1 MVLPMRPPKAWS
13 LFPPGVARS
22 VFKVMTKAVKKSGL
36 NIRQW
41 VRDRILFLAV
51 AIFVIGA
58 GAYISAE
65 HVFDAE
71 GIWFHPVREFALLI
85 SLIGMISLGY
95 EIFLRE
101 LTFNE
106 YKEALEEIVNPD
118 AVRLGI
124 QGIYKN
130 RSELAQ
136 ATSFEAL
143 FENVKEEI
151 FIGGSSLLSISTASR
166 ELIKEKALSGIKI
179 RLLLMDPNSPVV
191 ELITRQGG
199 GKHTFLNEIKTS
211 LLLLQKLHDEIQ
223 QVSPPGNKG
232 QLIVHSYD
240 SIPSHSFISIDP
252 ERSSGVIVADIGPY
266 LGRSTPR
273 PSMLVIKKKKGMFDY
288 WKEMNEVMWEA
299 SHPVDMEAADP
310 TSAKTKTLVL
320 ASGTET
326 EYYDTELE
334 TWEKASI
341 CQMGNGWHG
350 IKGSQWVWV
359 RETVSVEEAKTGS
372 QHKFRIKFDLPIK
385 NPNAIHRAEILLR
398 SDDTCHISVNA
409 VGLRQEYGG
418 AEYPDP
424 FLIDIDQ
431 YVQDG
436 ENTISFELISYAR
449 PDAKDTGENPTGL
462 IYRLH
467 IEYS

>member
-1 MVLPMRPPKAWS
+1 
-13 LFPPGVARS
+13 
-22 VFKVMTKAVKKSGL
+22 MTKTVNNSGV

-51 AIFVIGA
+51 AIFVVGA
-58 GAYISAE
+58 GAYISAGQ
-65 HVFDAE
+65 VFDSHS
-71 GIWFHPVREFALLI
+71 IWLHPVREFALLI
-85 SLIGMISLGY
+85 SLIGVISLGY
-95 EIFLRE
+95 EVFLRE

-124 QGIYKN
+124 HGIYKN

-143 FENVKEEI
+143 FKNVKEEI

-166 ELIKEKALSGIKI
+166 ELIKDKVLSGIKI

-191 ELITRQGG
+191 ELITKQGG

-211 LLLLQKLHDEIQ
+211 LLLLQKLYDEIEHE
-223 QVSPPGNKG
+223 SSPGNKG
-232 QLIVHSYD
+232 KLIVHSYD
-240 SIPSHSFISIDP
+240 TIPSHSFISIDP

-273 PSMLVIKKKKGMFDY
+273 PSMLVVSKKQGMFDY
-288 WKEMNEVMWEA
+288 WKEMNEIMWE
-299 SHPVDMEAADP
+299 SSTPVDMEAADP
-310 TSAKTKTLVL
+310 IAAKTKTLVL
-320 ASGTET
+320 ASGSET
-326 EYYDTELE
+326 EYYETNSE
-334 TWEKASI
+334 TWNKASI
-341 CQMGNGWHG
+341 CQMGNKWHG

-359 RETVSVEEAKTGS
+359 REAVSLEEAKTGS
-372 QHKFRIKFDLPIK
+372 QHKFRFKFELPI
-385 NPNAIHRAEILLR
+385 NSTNDIHRADILLR
-398 SDDTCHISVNA
+398 SDDTCHISVNN
-409 VGLRQEYGG
+409 VGLKQEYGG

-431 YVQDG
+431 YLQAG
-436 ENTISFELISYAR
+436 ENTISFELISYAQ
-449 PDAKDTGENPTGL
+449 PDAKEPGDNPSGL

>member
-1 MVLPMRPPKAWS
+1 MSKAE
-13 LFPPGVARS
+13 
-22 VFKVMTKAVKKSGL
+22 KKSGV
-36 NIRQW
+36 NIREW

-51 AIFVIGA
+51 AIFVVGA

-65 HVFDAE
+65 QVFDIH

-85 SLIGMISLGY
+85 SLIGVISLGY
-95 EIFLRE
+95 EVFLRE

-136 ATSFEAL
+136 ATSFEEL
-143 FENVKEEI
+143 FKNVKEEV

-166 ELIKEKALSGIKI
+166 ELIKEKVLNGVKI
-179 RLLLMDPNSPVV
+179 RLLLMNPNSPVV

-199 GKHTFLNEIKTS
+199 GKRTFLNEIKTS

-223 QVSPPGNKG
+223 QEDSPGNKG
-232 QLIVHSYD
+232 KLIVHSYD

-252 ERSSGVIVADIGPY
+252 ERSSGVIIADIGPY

-273 PSMLVIKKKKGMFDY
+273 PSMLVVKKKKGMFDY

-299 SHPVDMEAADP
+299 SYPVDMEAADP
-310 TSAKTKTLVL
+310 TLTKTKTLVL

-326 EYYDTELE
+326 EYYDTESE
-334 TWEKASI
+334 AWSKASI
-341 CQMGNGWHG
+341 CQMGSGWHG

-359 RETVSVEEAKTGS
+359 RETVLVAEAKTGS
-372 QHKFRIKFDLPIK
+372 QHKFRIKFDLPIN
-385 NPNAIHRAEILLR
+385 NPNAIHRADILLR
-398 SDDTCHISVNA
+398 SDDNCHIRVND
-409 VGLRQEYGG
+409 VSLKQEYGG

-431 YVQDG
+431 FLHDG
-436 ENTISFELISYAR
+436 ENTITFELISYAQ
-449 PDAKDTGENPTGL
+449 PDAKDSGDNPTGL

>member
-1 MVLPMRPPKAWS
+1 MAKP
-13 LFPPGVARS
+13 
-22 VFKVMTKAVKKSGL
+22 VKKSGV

-41 VRDRILFLAV
+41 VRDRILFLAM

-58 GAYISAE
+58 GTYISAE
-65 HVFDAE
+65 HMFAADS
-71 GIWFHPVREFALLI
+71 IWFHPVREFALLI
-85 SLIGMISLGY
+85 SLIGVISLGY
-95 EIFLRE
+95 ETFLRE

-124 QGIYKN
+124 HGIYKN

-136 ATSFEAL
+136 ATSFEEL
-143 FENVKEEI
+143 FNNVREEI

-166 ELIKEKALSGIKI
+166 ELIKEKVLSGVKI

-232 QLIVHSYD
+232 KLIVHCYA

-266 LGRSTPR
+266 LGRSTAR
-273 PSMLVIKKKKGMFDY
+273 PSMLVVKKKKGLFDY

-299 SHPVDMEAADP
+299 SYPVDLEEADP
-310 TSAKTKTLVL
+310 TASNTKTLVL
-320 ASGTET
+320 ASGIET
-326 EYYDTELE
+326 EYYDTESE

-341 CQMGNGWHG
+341 CQMESGWRG

-359 RETVSVEEAKTGS
+359 RETVSLEEAKTGS
-372 QHKFRIKFDLPIK
+372 QHKFRFKFDLPI
-385 NPNAIHRAEILLR
+385 NNLNTIRRAEILLR
-398 SDDTCHISVNA
+398 SDDTCHISMNA
-409 VGLRQEYGG
+409 VSLRQEYGG

-431 YVQDG
+431 YIQDG
-436 ENTISFELISYAR
+436 QNTISFELISYAR
-449 PDAKDTGENPTGL
+449 PDAKDTGDNPTGL